1 MTVDQV
7 ARAAGTTTRH
17 VRALQSHG
25 VLPHPHLVG
34 RTGYYDGHHLE
45 RLRAVLR
52 LQDEGFSIAA
62 IAALL
67 HAWESGATLAQVLG
81 LPPRGRVASE
91 RDAADFFDGWP
102 AGHKGRLL
110 SVVPTTVLAP
120 SVLAPSVLEQ
130 PAAS

>member
-1 MTVDQV
+1 MTVDQL

-17 VRALQSHG
+17 VRALQSQG
-25 VLPHPHLVG
+25 VLPHPRLVG

-45 RLRAVLR
+45 RLHAVLR

-67 HAWESGATLAQVLG
+67 RAWESGATLAQVLG
-81 LPPRGRVASE
+81 LPPPGRTASQ
-91 RDAADFFDGWP
+91 RDGADLFDGWP
-102 AGHKGRLL
+102 AEQQGRVL
-110 SVVPTTVLAP
+110 SVVPTTVLAH
-120 SVLAPSVLEQ
+120 AVLEQ